1 MKFNEI
7 LKKGIKTLT
16 NEVSVLDVLLLPKE
30 LFTYI
35 PKDFNEDSINNIK
48 MNDDKCVLITYN
60 DGSIEFIDNPLN
72 IEDLKIHV
80 KQNRF

>member
-1 MKFNEI
+1 
-7 LKKGIKTLT
+7 
-16 NEVSVLDVLLLPKE
+16 
-30 LFTYI
+30 
-35 PKDFNEDSINNIK
+35 